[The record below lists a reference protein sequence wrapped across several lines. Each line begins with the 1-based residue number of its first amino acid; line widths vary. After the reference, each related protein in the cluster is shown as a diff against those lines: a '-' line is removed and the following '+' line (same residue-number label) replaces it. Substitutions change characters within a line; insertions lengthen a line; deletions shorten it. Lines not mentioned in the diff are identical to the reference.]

1 MKIQTKFIGAV
12 EVNEADIVSFPEG
25 IPGFTDQKQFAI
37 IPLNSD
43 SPFLILQSIELPQ
56 LGFMIATPYAFKK
69 DYTFDLPQAE
79 VEQLKIEKPE
89 DVVVYGILTLRDT
102 LVRSTINLLA
112 PIIVNAKHQV
122 AKQIVLTNVDDQ
134 LLRYPLSIAEGSVR

>member
-12 EVNEADIVSFPEG
+12 EVDETDIVSFPEG
-25 IPGFTDQKQFAI
+25 IPGFLDQKQFAI

-112 PIIVNAKHQV
+112 PIIINVNQHI

-134 LLRYPLSIAEGSVR
+134 LLRYPLSVVEGSVQ